1 VGSSGS
7 CFPIRLLEQASGC
20 LLYIGHGECVWRFR

>member
-20 LLYIGHGECVWRFR
+20 LLYIGHG